1 MLYNGNQMNAVT
13 RVPVGQSFS
22 LGDLDL
28 TSNPA
33 NPVTGTADVV
43 FKRVAPSLMTGW
55 GNVVPRT
62 KRWSIPF
69 ELGVVFSQAPTGTLN
84 LAGSA
89 CDQRGNNCRN
99 VASDAELQA
108 EVRKQ
113 EAELNDNIDILKF
126 IPVFSIGVAFSF

>member
-1 MLYNGNQMNAVT
+1 M
-13 RVPVGQSFS
+13 
-22 LGDLDL
+22 
-28 TSNPA
+28 
-33 NPVTGTADVV
+33 
-43 FKRVAPSLMTGW
+43 
-55 GNVVPRT
+55 
-62 KRWSIPF
+62 
-69 ELGVVFSQAPTGTLN
+69 VFSQAPTGTLN

-99 VASDAELQA
+99 VASVAELQA